1 MSYTCKRCGYYTEYK
16 GNLKNHLNRKRPCK
30 PIKSNISFETLKKE
44 FSNLINNPIISLNSS
59 SNFLN
64 FSLDF
69 PQKTSILPQ
78 ISSKMISE
86 KFVCEYCEKTFSR
99 KDNLER
105 HQTTCKK
112 KKLIKETLV
121 DQIQQM
127 KEEQEKKIQE
137 MKEEQNNRIQEM
149 KEEHAIE
156 KEALRK
162 EIEKLLEKV
171 GINNSNNKCYNI
183 KNQTIMINSFGK
195 ENLDYITSELL
206 QKLLKGPYSAVPKLI
221 KNIHFHPK
229 HPENHNVK
237 ITNKKLPYASV
248 WDKDKWLIKDKR
260 DVIESMVDKSFNLLD
275 EQLEDNPACIETEKK
290 ITFTKIQDKYEE
302 NDKDTHKL
310 FQKQAEL
317 ILLNGNITMEDQ
329 AP

>member
-1 MSYTCKRCGYYTEYK
+1 MSYICKRCGYSSK
-16 GNLKNHLNRKRPCK
+16 FKCNLKTHIYRKKTCLPVLSDISIETIRNEFMNFSSISLKNP
-30 PIKSNISFETLKKE
+30 SN
-44 FSNLINNPIISLNSS
+44 SLNSS
-59 SNFLN
+59 SNSLNSSSISLN
-64 FSLDF
+64 FPSNSLNF
-69 PQKTSILPQ
+69 PQIP
-78 ISSKMISE
+78 SKMNSVMNSN

-105 HQTTCKK
+105 HQTVCKK
-112 KKLIKETLV
+112 KKEMNLLKIMTDKV
-121 DQIQQM
+121 
-127 KEEQEKKIQE
+127 EEQEK
-137 MKEEQNNRIQEM
+137 RIQEM
-149 KEEHAIE
+149 KEEHAME

-171 GINNSNNKCYNI
+171 GNNNNNKCYNI

-248 WDKDKWLIKDKR
+248 WDKNKWLIKDKR

-275 EQLEDNPACIETEKK
+275 EQLEDNPDCIETEKK
-290 ITFTKIQDKYEE
+290 ITFSGIQDKYEG
-302 NDKDTHKL
+302 NDRDTHKL
-310 FQKQAEL
+310 LQKEAEL

>member
-1 MSYTCKRCGYYTEYK
+1 
-16 GNLKNHLNRKRPCK
+16 
-30 PIKSNISFETLKKE
+30 
-44 FSNLINNPIISLNSS
+44 
-59 SNFLN
+59 
-64 FSLDF
+64 
-69 PQKTSILPQ
+69 
-78 ISSKMISE
+78 
-86 KFVCEYCEKTFSR
+86 
-99 KDNLER
+99 
-105 HQTTCKK
+105 
-112 KKLIKETLV
+112 
-121 DQIQQM
+121 M
-127 KEEQEKKIQE
+127 KEEQEK
-137 MKEEQNNRIQEM
+137 RIQQM

>member
-1 MSYTCKRCGYYTEYK
+1 MSYICKRCGYYTEYK
-16 GNLKNHLNRKRPCK
+16 GNLKNHFNRKRPCK
-30 PIKSNISFETLKKE
+30 PIRSNISFESLKNE
-44 FSNLINNPIISLNSS
+44 FFNLINNPSNSLKNPSISLNSS
-59 SNFLN
+59 SISLN
-64 FSLDF
+64 FPSKSLNF
-69 PQKTSILPQ
+69 PQNP
-78 ISSKMISE
+78 SKMNSN
-86 KFVCEYCEKTFSR
+86 KFICEYCEKTFSR

-105 HQTTCKK
+105 HQTVCKK
-112 KKLIKETLV
+112 KKEMNLLKIMTDKV
-121 DQIQQM
+121 
-127 KEEQEKKIQE
+127 EEQEK
-137 MKEEQNNRIQEM
+137 RIQEM
-149 KEEHAIE
+149 KEEHAME

-171 GINNSNNKCYNI
+171 GNNNNNKCYNI

-248 WDKDKWLIKDKR
+248 WDKNKWLIKDKR

-275 EQLEDNPACIETEKK
+275 EQLEDNPEGIESDKK
-290 ITFTKIQDKYEE
+290 ITFSGIQDKYVE
-302 NDKDTHKL
+302 NDRDTHKML
-310 FQKQAEL
+310 QKEAEL

>member
-16 GNLKNHLNRKRPCK
+16 GNLKNHFNRKRPCK
-30 PIKSNISFETLKKE
+30 PIKSNISFETLKNE
-44 FSNLINNPIISLNSS
+44 FFNLINNPSISLNSSSISLNSS
-59 SNFLN
+59 SNSLNLSSNSLN
-64 FSLDF
+64 F
-69 PQKTSILPQ
+69 PQNPSISPQ
-78 ISSKMISE
+78 FSSKMNSN

-105 HQTTCKK
+105 HQTVCKK
-112 KKLIKETLV
+112 KKEMNLLKIMTDKV
-121 DQIQQM
+121 
-127 KEEQEKKIQE
+127 EEQEK
-137 MKEEQNNRIQEM
+137 RIQEM
-149 KEEHAIE
+149 KEEHAME

-171 GINNSNNKCYNI
+171 GNNNNNKCYNI

-248 WDKDKWLIKDKR
+248 WDKNKWLIKDKR

-275 EQLEDNPACIETEKK
+275 EQLEDNPDCIETEKK
-290 ITFTKIQDKYEE
+290 ITFSGIQDKYEG
-302 NDKDTHKL
+302 NDRDTHKL
-310 FQKQAEL
+310 LQKEAEL
-317 ILLNGNITMEDQ
+317 ILLNGNITVEDQ